1 MNNKLTIQELATLLS
16 VKSGK
21 EVYETER
28 FIRELITVVSEGLFS
43 DKMVKVKGL
52 GTFKIVL
59 VEDRESIHVN
69 TGERILIPAHYKCS
83 FLPDNELKELVNR
96 PFSIFETTEIGD
108 AASFQDMEMADDSD
122 EDDVDSDLESDA
134 NEDGEDLSLPK
145 SSVTESRINGLLD
158 KEMTEELADPEDL
171 PEIHSPEEALTVDK
185 QPNGQIDTVD
195 SPVSDDSPEE
205 VSEPYNEET
214 IEMENPKEEDT
225 IEVEDSINMVE
236 TLSEEIDE
244 SPEADLASEVVDII
258 PDSQANELTP
268 EIESSSQVDS
278 PDKEKEQT
286 EYREEIIRAKLASL
300 SAKDPVA
307 FVAPEAKPKK
317 RRKHGRTATK
327 TFFYII
333 VGGLLVTA
341 SVALFFYFQS
351 LEVRNAVPIMIESVS
366 AIPTET
372 PAPTD
377 SVFDESDSIPSNE
390 KDSVPE
396 VVSEPQ
402 GTMQTEQV
410 KTKYMDT
417 VVIQTG
423 DRLTLISLKYYGHKI
438 FWVYLYLA
446 NKESIP
452 NPNSVAIGTQ
462 IHIPVPETYNIDA
475 NDEQSI
481 RKAAALQTEILKE

>member
-21 EVYETER
+21 DVYETER
-28 FIRELITVVSEGLFS
+28 FIREFITVVSEGLFS

-83 FLPDNELKELVNR
+83 FIPDNELKELVNR

-122 EDDVDSDLESDA
+122 EDDVDSDSESDA

-317 RRKHGRTATK
+317 RRKHGHTATK

-377 SVFDESDSIPSNE
+377 SVFDEPDSIPSNE
-390 KDSVPE
+390 KDSVPV

>member
-21 EVYETER
+21 DVYETER
-28 FIRELITVVSEGLFS
+28 FIREFITVVSEGLFS

-205 VSEPYNEET
+205 VSKPYNEET

-225 IEVEDSINMVE
+225 IEVEDSIHMDE

-244 SPEADLASEVVDII
+244 SPEADLASEVVDTI

-268 EIESSSQVDS
+268 EIESSSQVDNQ
-278 PDKEKEQT
+278 DKEKEQT
-286 EYREEIIRAKLASL
+286 ENREEIIRAKLASL

-317 RRKHGRTATK
+317 RRKHGHTATK

>member
-21 EVYETER
+21 DVYETER
-28 FIRELITVVSEGLFS
+28 FIREFITVVSEGLFS

-122 EDDVDSDLESDA
+122 EDDAEADLELDT

-145 SSVTESRINGLLD
+145 SSVTENRINGLLD
-158 KEMTEELADPEDL
+158 KEMTEELADSEDL
-171 PEIHSPEEALTVDK
+171 PEIHSPEETLTVDK

-214 IEMENPKEEDT
+214 IEMENPKEKDT
-225 IEVEDSINMVE
+225 IEVEDSINMDE

-244 SPEADLASEVVDII
+244 SPEADLASEVVDTI
-258 PDSQANELTP
+258 PDSQANELTR
-268 EIESSSQVDS
+268 EIESSSQVDNQ
-278 PDKEKEQT
+278 DKEKEQT
-286 EYREEIIRAKLASL
+286 ENREEIIRAKLASL

-317 RRKHGRTATK
+317 RRKHGHTATK

>member
-21 EVYETER
+21 DVYETER
-28 FIRELITVVSEGLFS
+28 FIREFITVVSEGLFS

-214 IEMENPKEEDT
+214 IEMENPKEEDP
-225 IEVEDSINMVE
+225 IEVEDSINMDE

-244 SPEADLASEVVDII
+244 SPEADLASEVVDTI
-258 PDSQANELTP
+258 PDSQANELMP
-268 EIESSSQVDS
+268 EVESSSQVDNQ
-278 PDKEKEQT
+278 DKEKEQT
-286 EYREEIIRAKLASL
+286 ENREEIIRAKLASL

-317 RRKHGRTATK
+317 RRKHGHTATK

-390 KDSVPE
+390 KDSVPV

>member
-21 EVYETER
+21 DVYETER
-28 FIRELITVVSEGLFS
+28 FIREFITVVSEGLFS

-108 AASFQDMEMADDSD
+108 AASFQDMEMADDLD

-145 SSVTESRINGLLD
+145 SSVTENRITGLLD

-205 VSEPYNEET
+205 VSKPYNEET

-258 PDSQANELTP
+258 PDSQANELMP
-268 EIESSSQVDS
+268 EVESSSQVDS
-278 PDKEKEQT
+278 LDKEKEQT
-286 EYREEIIRAKLASL
+286 ENREEIIRAKLASL

-317 RRKHGRTATK
+317 RRKHGHTATK

-377 SVFDESDSIPSNE
+377 SVFDEYDSIPLNE

>member
-21 EVYETER
+21 DVYETER
-28 FIRELITVVSEGLFS
+28 FIREFITVVSEGLFS

-122 EDDVDSDLESDA
+122 EDDVDSDSESDA

-214 IEMENPKEEDT
+214 IEMENPKEKDT
-225 IEVEDSINMVE
+225 IEVEDSIHMDE

-286 EYREEIIRAKLASL
+286 ENREEIIQAKLASL

-317 RRKHGRTATK
+317 RRKHGHTATK

>member
-21 EVYETER
+21 DVYETER
-28 FIRELITVVSEGLFS
+28 FIREFITVVSEGLFS

-225 IEVEDSINMVE
+225 IEVEDSINMDE

-244 SPEADLASEVVDII
+244 SPEADLASEVVDTIS
-258 PDSQANELTP
+258 DLQANELTP

-278 PDKEKEQT
+278 LDKEKEQT
-286 EYREEIIRAKLASL
+286 ENREEIIRAKLASL

-317 RRKHGRTATK
+317 RRKHGHTATK

>member
-21 EVYETER
+21 DVYETER
-28 FIRELITVVSEGLFS
+28 FIREFITVVSEGLFS

-214 IEMENPKEEDT
+214 IEMEKPKEEDT
-225 IEVEDSINMVE
+225 IEVEDSIHMDE

-244 SPEADLASEVVDII
+244 SPEADLASEVVDTI
-258 PDSQANELTP
+258 PDLQANELTP
-268 EIESSSQVDS
+268 EIESSSQVDNQ
-278 PDKEKEQT
+278 DKEKEQI
-286 EYREEIIRAKLASL
+286 ENREEIIRAKLASL

-317 RRKHGRTATK
+317 RRKHGHTATK

>member
-21 EVYETER
+21 DVYETER
-28 FIRELITVVSEGLFS
+28 FIREFITVVSEGLFS

-122 EDDVDSDLESDA
+122 EDDVDFDLESDA

-158 KEMTEELADPEDL
+158 KEITEELADPEDL

-205 VSEPYNEET
+205 VSKPYNEET

-244 SPEADLASEVVDII
+244 SPEADLASEVVDTI

-268 EIESSSQVDS
+268 EIESSSQVDNQ
-278 PDKEKEQT
+278 DKEKEQT
-286 EYREEIIRAKLASL
+286 ENREEIIRAKLASL

-317 RRKHGRTATK
+317 RRKHGHTATK

>member
-21 EVYETER
+21 DVYETER
-28 FIRELITVVSEGLFS
+28 FIREFITVVSEGLFS

-145 SSVTESRINGLLD
+145 SSVTENRINGLLD

-244 SPEADLASEVVDII
+244 SPEADLASEVVDTI
-258 PDSQANELTP
+258 PDSQVNELTP
-268 EIESSSQVDS
+268 EIESSSQVDNQ
-278 PDKEKEQT
+278 DKEKEQI
-286 EYREEIIRAKLASL
+286 ENREEIIRAKLASL

-317 RRKHGRTATK
+317 RRKHGHTATK

>member
-21 EVYETER
+21 DVYETER
-28 FIRELITVVSEGLFS
+28 FIREFITVVSEGLFS

-122 EDDVDSDLESDA
+122 EDDVDFDLESDA

-205 VSEPYNEET
+205 VSKPYNEET

-225 IEVEDSINMVE
+225 IEVEDSINMDE

-244 SPEADLASEVVDII
+244 SPEADLASEVVDTI
-258 PDSQANELTP
+258 PDLQANELTP

-278 PDKEKEQT
+278 LDKEKEQT
-286 EYREEIIRAKLASL
+286 ENREEIIRAKLASL

-307 FVAPEAKPKK
+307 FIAPEAKPKK
-317 RRKHGRTATK
+317 RRKHGHTATK

-475 NDEQSI
+475 SDEQSI

>member
-21 EVYETER
+21 DVYETER
-28 FIRELITVVSEGLFS
+28 FIREFITVVSEGLFS

-145 SSVTESRINGLLD
+145 SSVTENRINGLLD

-214 IEMENPKEEDT
+214 IEMENPKEKDT
-225 IEVEDSINMVE
+225 IEVEDSINMDE

-244 SPEADLASEVVDII
+244 SPEADLASEVVDTI
-258 PDSQANELTP
+258 PDLQANELTP

-278 PDKEKEQT
+278 LDKEKEQT
-286 EYREEIIRAKLASL
+286 ENREEIIRVKLASL

-307 FVAPEAKPKK
+307 FIAPEAKPKK
-317 RRKHGRTATK
+317 RRKHGHTATK

>member
-21 EVYETER
+21 DVYETER
-28 FIRELITVVSEGLFS
+28 FIREFITVVSEGLFS

-205 VSEPYNEET
+205 VSKPYNEET

-244 SPEADLASEVVDII
+244 SPEADLASEVVDTI

-268 EIESSSQVDS
+268 EIESSSQVDNQ
-278 PDKEKEQT
+278 DKEKEQI
-286 EYREEIIRAKLASL
+286 ENREEILRAKLASL

-317 RRKHGRTATK
+317 RRKHGHTATK

>member
-21 EVYETER
+21 DVYETER
-28 FIRELITVVSEGLFS
+28 FIREFITVVSEGLLS

-145 SSVTESRINGLLD
+145 SSVTENRITGLLD

-214 IEMENPKEEDT
+214 IEMENPKEEDP
-225 IEVEDSINMVE
+225 IEVEDSINMDE

-244 SPEADLASEVVDII
+244 SPEADLASEVVDTI

-268 EIESSSQVDS
+268 EIESSSQVDNQ
-278 PDKEKEQT
+278 DKEKEQT
-286 EYREEIIRAKLASL
+286 ENREEIIRAKLASL

-317 RRKHGRTATK
+317 RRKHGHTATK

>member
-21 EVYETER
+21 DVYETER
-28 FIRELITVVSEGLFS
+28 FIREFITVVSEGLFS

-158 KEMTEELADPEDL
+158 KEMTEKLADPEDL

-225 IEVEDSINMVE
+225 IEVEDSIHMDE

-244 SPEADLASEVVDII
+244 SPEADLASEVVDTI
-258 PDSQANELTP
+258 PDLQANELTP
-268 EIESSSQVDS
+268 EIESSSQVDNQ
-278 PDKEKEQT
+278 DKEKEQT
-286 EYREEIIRAKLASL
+286 ENREEIIRAKLASL

-317 RRKHGRTATK
+317 RRKHGHTATK

>member
-21 EVYETER
+21 DVYETER
-28 FIRELITVVSEGLFS
+28 FIREFITVVSEGLFS

-145 SSVTESRINGLLD
+145 SSVTESRINGILD

-214 IEMENPKEEDT
+214 IEMENPKEKDT
-225 IEVEDSINMVE
+225 IEVEDSINMDE

-244 SPEADLASEVVDII
+244 SPEADLASEVVDTI

-268 EIESSSQVDS
+268 EIESSSQIDNQ
-278 PDKEKEQT
+278 DKEKEQT
-286 EYREEIIRAKLASL
+286 ENREEIIRAKLASL

-317 RRKHGRTATK
+317 RRKHGHTATK

>member
-21 EVYETER
+21 DVYETER
-28 FIRELITVVSEGLFS
+28 FIREFITVVSEGLFS

-158 KEMTEELADPEDL
+158 KEITEELADPEDL

-214 IEMENPKEEDT
+214 IEMENLKEEDT

-244 SPEADLASEVVDII
+244 SPEADLASEVVDTI

-268 EIESSSQVDS
+268 EIESSSQVDNQ
-278 PDKEKEQT
+278 DKEKEQT
-286 EYREEIIRAKLASL
+286 ENREEIIRAKLASL

-317 RRKHGRTATK
+317 RRKHGHTATK

>member
-21 EVYETER
+21 DVYETER
-28 FIRELITVVSEGLFS
+28 FIREFITVVSEGLFS

-185 QPNGQIDTVD
+185 QPNGQIETVD

-214 IEMENPKEEDT
+214 IEMENPKEEDP
-225 IEVEDSINMVE
+225 IEVEDSINMDE

-244 SPEADLASEVVDII
+244 SPEADLASEVVDTI
-258 PDSQANELTP
+258 PDSQVNELTP
-268 EIESSSQVDS
+268 EIESSSQVDNQ
-278 PDKEKEQT
+278 DKEKEQT
-286 EYREEIIRAKLASL
+286 ENREEIIRAKLASL

-317 RRKHGRTATK
+317 RRKHGHTATK

>member
-21 EVYETER
+21 DVYETER
-28 FIRELITVVSEGLFS
+28 FIREFITVVSEGLLS

-108 AASFQDMEMADDSD
+108 AASFQDMEMADDLD

-145 SSVTESRINGLLD
+145 SSVTENRINGLLD

-185 QPNGQIDTVD
+185 QMNGQIETVD

-214 IEMENPKEEDT
+214 IEMENLTEEDT
-225 IEVEDSINMVE
+225 IEVEDSIHMDE

-244 SPEADLASEVVDII
+244 SPEADLASEVVDTI
-258 PDSQANELTP
+258 PDLQANELTP
-268 EIESSSQVDS
+268 EIESSSQIDNQ
-278 PDKEKEQT
+278 DKEKEQT
-286 EYREEIIRAKLASL
+286 ENREEIIRAKLASL

-317 RRKHGRTATK
+317 RRKHGHTATK

-377 SVFDESDSIPSNE
+377 SVFDEYDSIPSNE

-452 NPNSVAIGTQ
+452 KPNSVAIGTK

>member
-21 EVYETER
+21 DVYETER
-28 FIRELITVVSEGLFS
+28 FIREFITVVSEGLFS

-258 PDSQANELTP
+258 PDSQANELMP
-268 EIESSSQVDS
+268 EVESSSQVDS
-278 PDKEKEQT
+278 LDKEKEQT
-286 EYREEIIRAKLASL
+286 ENREEIIRAKLASL

>member
-21 EVYETER
+21 DVYETER
-28 FIRELITVVSEGLFS
+28 FIREFITVVSEGLFS

-225 IEVEDSINMVE
+225 IEVEDSIHMDE

-244 SPEADLASEVVDII
+244 SPEADLASEVVDTI
-258 PDSQANELTP
+258 PDSQANELMP
-268 EIESSSQVDS
+268 ELESSSQVDS

-286 EYREEIIRAKLASL
+286 ENREEIIRAKLASL

-317 RRKHGRTATK
+317 RRKHGHTATK

>member
-21 EVYETER
+21 DVYETER
-28 FIRELITVVSEGLFS
+28 FIREFITVVSEGLFS

-122 EDDVDSDLESDA
+122 EDDVDSYLESDA

-214 IEMENPKEEDT
+214 IEMENPKEKDT
-225 IEVEDSINMVE
+225 IEVEDSINMDE

-244 SPEADLASEVVDII
+244 SPEADLASEVVDTIS
-258 PDSQANELTP
+258 DLQANELTP
-268 EIESSSQVDS
+268 EIESSSQVDNQ
-278 PDKEKEQT
+278 DKEKEQT
-286 EYREEIIRAKLASL
+286 ENREEIIRAKLASL
-300 SAKDPVA
+300 SAKDPIA

>member
-21 EVYETER
+21 DVYETER
-28 FIRELITVVSEGLFS
+28 FIREFITVVSEGLFS

-268 EIESSSQVDS
+268 EIESSSQIDNQ
-278 PDKEKEQT
+278 DKEKEQT
-286 EYREEIIRAKLASL
+286 ENREEIIRAKLASL

-317 RRKHGRTATK
+317 RRKHGHTATK

>member
-21 EVYETER
+21 DVYETER
-28 FIRELITVVSEGLFS
+28 FIREFITVVSEGLFS

-214 IEMENPKEEDT
+214 IEMENPKEEDP
-225 IEVEDSINMVE
+225 IEVEDSINMDE

-244 SPEADLASEVVDII
+244 SPEADLASEVVDTI

-278 PDKEKEQT
+278 LDKEKEQT
-286 EYREEIIRAKLASL
+286 ENREEIIRAKLASL

-317 RRKHGRTATK
+317 RRKHGHTATK

-452 NPNSVAIGTQ
+452 NPNSVAIGTK

>member
-21 EVYETER
+21 DVYETER
-28 FIRELITVVSEGLFS
+28 FIREFITVVSEGLFS

-214 IEMENPKEEDT
+214 IEMENPKEEDP

-244 SPEADLASEVVDII
+244 SPEADLASEVVDTI
-258 PDSQANELTP
+258 PDSQANELMP
-268 EIESSSQVDS
+268 ELESSSQVDS

-286 EYREEIIRAKLASL
+286 ENREEIIRAKLASL

-317 RRKHGRTATK
+317 RRKHGHTATK

-366 AIPTET
+366 VIPTET

-452 NPNSVAIGTQ
+452 NPNSVAIGTK

>member
-21 EVYETER
+21 DVYETER
-28 FIRELITVVSEGLFS
+28 FIREFITVVSEGLFS

-145 SSVTESRINGLLD
+145 SSVTENRINGFLD

-214 IEMENPKEEDT
+214 IEMENPKEEDP
-225 IEVEDSINMVE
+225 IEVEDSINMDE

-244 SPEADLASEVVDII
+244 SPEADLASEVVDTI

-268 EIESSSQVDS
+268 EIESSSQIDNQ
-278 PDKEKEQT
+278 DKEKEQT
-286 EYREEIIRAKLASL
+286 ENREEIIRAKLASL

-317 RRKHGRTATK
+317 RRKHGHTATK

>member
-21 EVYETER
+21 DVYETER
-28 FIRELITVVSEGLFS
+28 FIREFITVVSEGLFS

-225 IEVEDSINMVE
+225 IEVEDSIHMDE

-244 SPEADLASEVVDII
+244 SPEADLASEVVDTI
-258 PDSQANELTP
+258 PDLQANELTP

-278 PDKEKEQT
+278 LDKEKEQT
-286 EYREEIIRAKLASL
+286 ENREEIIRAKLASL

-317 RRKHGRTATK
+317 RRKHGHTATK

>member
-21 EVYETER
+21 DVYETER
-28 FIRELITVVSEGLFS
+28 FIREFITVVSEGLFS

-258 PDSQANELTP
+258 PDSQANELMP
-268 EIESSSQVDS
+268 EVESSSQVDS
-278 PDKEKEQT
+278 LDKEKEQT
-286 EYREEIIRAKLASL
+286 ENREEIIRAKLASL

-317 RRKHGRTATK
+317 RRKHGHTATK

>member
-21 EVYETER
+21 DVYETER
-28 FIRELITVVSEGLFS
+28 FIREFITVVSEGLFS

-145 SSVTESRINGLLD
+145 SSVTENRINGLLD

-214 IEMENPKEEDT
+214 IEMENPKEEDP
-225 IEVEDSINMVE
+225 IEVEDSINMDE

-244 SPEADLASEVVDII
+244 SPEADLASEVVDTI
-258 PDSQANELTP
+258 PDSQVNELTP
-268 EIESSSQVDS
+268 EIESSSQVDNQ
-278 PDKEKEQT
+278 DKEKEQT
-286 EYREEIIRAKLASL
+286 ENREEIIRAKLASL

-317 RRKHGRTATK
+317 RRKHGHTATK

>member
-21 EVYETER
+21 DVYETER
-28 FIRELITVVSEGLFS
+28 FIREFITVVSEGLFS

-145 SSVTESRINGLLD
+145 SSVTENRITGLLD

-214 IEMENPKEEDT
+214 IEMENPKEEDP

-244 SPEADLASEVVDII
+244 SPEADLASEVVDTI
-258 PDSQANELTP
+258 PDLQANELTP
-268 EIESSSQVDS
+268 EIESSSQVDNQ
-278 PDKEKEQT
+278 DKEKEQT
-286 EYREEIIRAKLASL
+286 ENREEIIRAKLASL

-317 RRKHGRTATK
+317 RRKHGHTATK

>member
-21 EVYETER
+21 DVYETER
-28 FIRELITVVSEGLFS
+28 FIREFITVVSEGLFS

-145 SSVTESRINGLLD
+145 SSVTESRINGILD
-158 KEMTEELADPEDL
+158 KEMAEELADPEDL

-205 VSEPYNEET
+205 VSKPYNEET

-317 RRKHGRTATK
+317 RRKHGHTATK

>member
-21 EVYETER
+21 DVYETER
-28 FIRELITVVSEGLFS
+28 FIREFITVVSEGLFS

-145 SSVTESRINGLLD
+145 SSVTENRINGLLD

-171 PEIHSPEEALTVDK
+171 PEIHSPEETLTVDK

-244 SPEADLASEVVDII
+244 SPEADLASEVVDTI

-268 EIESSSQVDS
+268 EIESSSQVDNQ
-278 PDKEKEQT
+278 DKEKEQT
-286 EYREEIIRAKLASL
+286 ENREEIIRAKLASL

-317 RRKHGRTATK
+317 RRKHGHTATK

-390 KDSVPE
+390 KDSVPV

-452 NPNSVAIGTQ
+452 KPNSVAIGTK

>member
-21 EVYETER
+21 DVYETER
-28 FIRELITVVSEGLFS
+28 FIREFITVVSEGLFS

-225 IEVEDSINMVE
+225 IEVEDSINMDE

-244 SPEADLASEVVDII
+244 SPEADLASEVVDTI
-258 PDSQANELTP
+258 PDSQVNELTP
-268 EIESSSQVDS
+268 EIESSSQVDNQ
-278 PDKEKEQT
+278 DKEKEQT
-286 EYREEIIRAKLASL
+286 ENREEIIRAKLASL

-317 RRKHGRTATK
+317 RRKHGHTATK

>member
-21 EVYETER
+21 DVYETER
-28 FIRELITVVSEGLFS
+28 FIREFITVVSEGLFS

-225 IEVEDSINMVE
+225 IEVEDSINMDE

-244 SPEADLASEVVDII
+244 SPEADLASEVVDTI

-268 EIESSSQVDS
+268 EIESSSQVDNQ
-278 PDKEKEQT
+278 DKEKEQI
-286 EYREEIIRAKLASL
+286 ENREEIIRAKLASL

-317 RRKHGRTATK
+317 RRKHGHTATK

-452 NPNSVAIGTQ
+452 NPNSVAIGTK

>member
-21 EVYETER
+21 DVYETER
-28 FIRELITVVSEGLFS
+28 FIREFITVVSEGLFS

-122 EDDVDSDLESDA
+122 EDDAEADLELDT

-145 SSVTESRINGLLD
+145 SSVTENRINGLLD

-185 QPNGQIDTVD
+185 EPNGQIVTVD

-214 IEMENPKEEDT
+214 IEMENPKEKDT
-225 IEVEDSINMVE
+225 IEVEDSINMDE

-244 SPEADLASEVVDII
+244 SPEADLASEVVDTI
-258 PDSQANELTP
+258 PDLQANELTP

-278 PDKEKEQT
+278 LDKEKEQT
-286 EYREEIIRAKLASL
+286 ENREEIIRVKLASL

-307 FVAPEAKPKK
+307 FIAPEAKPKK
-317 RRKHGRTATK
+317 RRKHGHTATK

-390 KDSVPE
+390 KDSVPV

>member
-21 EVYETER
+21 DVYETER
-28 FIRELITVVSEGLFS
+28 FIREFITVVSEGLFS

-214 IEMENPKEEDT
+214 IEMENLKEEDT
-225 IEVEDSINMVE
+225 IEVEDSIHMDE

-244 SPEADLASEVVDII
+244 SPEADLASEVVDTI

-268 EIESSSQVDS
+268 EIESSSQVDNQ
-278 PDKEKEQT
+278 DKEKEQT

-390 KDSVPE
+390 KDSVPV

>member
-21 EVYETER
+21 DVYETER
-28 FIRELITVVSEGLFS
+28 FIREFITVVSEGLFS

-122 EDDVDSDLESDA
+122 EDDVDSDSESDA

-214 IEMENPKEEDT
+214 IEMENPKEEDP
-225 IEVEDSINMVE
+225 IEVEDSINMDE

-244 SPEADLASEVVDII
+244 SPEADLASEVVDTI

-268 EIESSSQVDS
+268 EIESSSQVDNQ
-278 PDKEKEQT
+278 DKEKEQT
-286 EYREEIIRAKLASL
+286 ENREEIIRAKLASL

-317 RRKHGRTATK
+317 RRKHGHTATK

>member
-21 EVYETER
+21 DVYETER
-28 FIRELITVVSEGLFS
+28 FIREFITVVSEGLFS

-214 IEMENPKEEDT
+214 IEMENPKEEDP
-225 IEVEDSINMVE
+225 IEVEDSINMDE

-278 PDKEKEQT
+278 LDKEKEQT
-286 EYREEIIRAKLASL
+286 ENREEIIRAKLASL

-317 RRKHGRTATK
+317 RRKHGHTATK

>member
-21 EVYETER
+21 DVYETER
-28 FIRELITVVSEGLFS
+28 FIREFITVVSEGLFS

-225 IEVEDSINMVE
+225 IDVEDSIHMDE

-244 SPEADLASEVVDII
+244 SPEADLASEVVDTI

-286 EYREEIIRAKLASL
+286 ENREEIIRAKLASL

-317 RRKHGRTATK
+317 SRKHGHTATK
-327 TFFYII
+327 AFFYII

-372 PAPTD
+372 LAPTD
-377 SVFDESDSIPSNE
+377 SVFDEYDSIPSNE

>member
-21 EVYETER
+21 DVYETER
-28 FIRELITVVSEGLFS
+28 FIREFITVVSEGLFS

-185 QPNGQIDTVD
+185 EPNGQIVTVD

-214 IEMENPKEEDT
+214 IEMENPKEKDT
-225 IEVEDSINMVE
+225 IEVEDSINMDE

-244 SPEADLASEVVDII
+244 SPEADLASEVVDTI
-258 PDSQANELTP
+258 PDLQANELTP

-278 PDKEKEQT
+278 LDKEKEQT
-286 EYREEIIRAKLASL
+286 ENREEIIRVKLASL

-307 FVAPEAKPKK
+307 FIAPEAKPKK
-317 RRKHGRTATK
+317 RRKHGHTATK